1 MRYKKI
7 LIVDFDA
14 NSLDTL
20 SEFLKEE
27 GFQVI
32 KAKDGQSGLEK
43 FESER
48 PDLLILEPMIPKIHG
63 FDLCKN
69 IANDSGKETP
79 IIFTTEFY
87 GEEQCKKEA
96 SRPSTLTAFF
106 RKPYKKEELLSSV
119 FDLLKQREKKKFSPL
134 KTKQPEKQMKPADRI
149 QNDLLEQELTPKPEL
164 SREKKKSVIP
174 DEINKMLQD
183 TLSEFGLDA
192 GEVNPVIPEK
202 TEREEIEE
210 KTQAEEEQVV
220 SEPKKME
227 MIKIEEEDE
236 DENEEEIEKEEVF
249 KAKEK
254 TEDREEMEIEEEAQA
269 AEEVKTE
276 AVLDEDELFRR
287 SKAVLFTEFHE
298 EPKRLSF
305 SLKPILENL
314 LSKVKSLKKNYIKI
328 PAPRVVLPLAL
339 AVLIAGSAAFYL
351 LRPKKMDTPPKE
363 NTALNVSGS
372 HQDLSQLQS
381 AELPSS
387 ILATEKK
394 SQEDTV
400 PGIAKE
406 NTLDKQIPEE
416 TTKTDAETE
425 FPAKTEEKPLAEAET
440 APAQKKESSPPPEET
455 EPLVSES
462 MDFLKIKEYPQ
473 EEPQSSRIQTEE
485 INPPLSVP
493 LQMEELEESLNKP
506 ADTAEKTIK
515 TGDLVALNMVDTPPI
530 LIRRVQPKYPPV
542 ALSQKIEYQVLMNAL
557 ISESG
562 EVIKTMIIR
571 GEKESYGFNQATE
584 EAIRQWRF
592 RPAAK
597 DGIKVKVWKPILI
610 TFKKK

>member
-79 IIFTTEFY
+79 VIFTTEFY

-106 RKPYKKEELLSSV
+106 RKPYRKEELLSSV
-119 FDLLKQREKKKFSPL
+119 LDLLKQREKKNFSPS
-134 KTKQPEKQMKPADRI
+134 KTKQPEKQMKTADSI
-149 QNDLLEQELTPKPEL
+149 QNDLFEQNLTQKPGL

-183 TLSEFGLDA
+183 TLSEFGLNA
-192 GEVNPVIPEK
+192 GKVKTVIPEK
-202 TEREEIEE
+202 AERKETKE
-210 KTQAEEEQVV
+210 KTQVEEEPVV

-227 MIKIEEEDE
+227 MIETEENKNEEKIEIEEA
-236 DENEEEIEKEEVF
+236 F
-249 KAKEK
+249 KAEEK
-254 TEDREEMEIEEEAQA
+254 TENREEMEIKEAQA
-269 AEEVKTE
+269 EEEVKTE
-276 AVLDEDELFRR
+276 ALLDEDELFRR

-298 EPKRLSF
+298 EPKKLSF
-305 SLKPILENL
+305 SLKLFLENL
-314 LSKVKSLKKNYIKI
+314 LSSLKKVPMKI
-328 PAPRVVLPLAL
+328 PAPRIVLPLAF
-339 AVLIAGSAAFYL
+339 ATLIAGTVAFYL
-351 LRPKKMDTPPKE
+351 LQPNPPTEKA
-363 NTALNVSGS
+363 TLNVPGS
-372 HQDLSQLQS
+372 QQDSSQLQS

-387 ILATEKK
+387 ILATETK
-394 SQEDTV
+394 SQEDSA
-400 PGIAKE
+400 PEAAKE
-406 NTLDKQIPEE
+406 NTVDKQMPEK
-416 TTKTDAETE
+416 TTRADTKIQPPTQ
-425 FPAKTEEKPLAEAET
+425 TEEKPSAEPET
-440 APAQKKESSPPPEET
+440 VPAQKKESSPPPVEA
-455 EPLVSES
+455 EPLISES
-462 MDFLKIKEYPQ
+462 MDIVEIKENPQ
-473 EEPQSSRIQTEE
+473 VQQRSAAVQAKET
-485 INPPLSVP
+485 NLPLAVP
-493 LQMEELEESLNKP
+493 LQQEKLEEDQEKP
-506 ADTAEKTIK
+506 ADTVEKTIK
-515 TGDLVALNMVDTPPI
+515 TGDLVALDTVDTPPI
-530 LIRRVQPKYPPV
+530 LIRRVQPRYPPV
-542 ALSQKIEYQVLMNAL
+542 ALTQAIECQVLVNAL
-557 ISESG
+557 ISETG

-571 GEKESYGFNQATE
+571 GEKESYGFNQASE
-584 EAIRQWRF
+584 EAVKQWRF
-592 RPAAK
+592 RPAIK
-597 DGIKVKVWKPILI
+597 DSIKVKVWKPILI

>member
-14 NSLDTL
+14 DSLDNL

-32 KAKDGQSGLEK
+32 KAKDGQSALEK

-69 IANDSGKETP
+69 IAKDSGKETP

-106 RKPYKKEELLSSV
+106 RKPYKKEDLLSSV

-134 KTKQPEKQMKPADRI
+134 KTKQPEKQMKPSDSI
-149 QNDLLEQELTPKPEL
+149 QNDLLEQDLTPKPEL
-164 SREKKKSVIP
+164 SREKKKSAIP

-192 GEVNPVIPEK
+192 GEVKPVIPEK
-202 TEREEIEE
+202 TEKEEIE
-210 KTQAEEEQVV
+210 KKAKAEEERIV

-227 MIKIEEEDE
+227 MIEIEEDDE
-236 DENEEEIEKEEVF
+236 DQNEEEIEKEEVF

-254 TEDREEMEIEEEAQA
+254 TEDREEMETEEAHT
-269 AEEVKTE
+269 AEKAKTE

-287 SKAVLFTEFHE
+287 SKAVLFTEFNE
-298 EPKRLSF
+298 EPKKLSL
-305 SLKPILENL
+305 SLKSIIENL
-314 LSKVKSLKKNYIKI
+314 LASLKKIYIKI
-328 PAPRVVLPLAL
+328 PAPRVVLPLAF

-351 LRPKKMDTPPKE
+351 LQPKKMEIHPKE
-363 NTALNVSGS
+363 KALLTGPSS
-372 HQDLSQLQS
+372 KQDSSQLQL
-381 AELPSS
+381 ATLPSS
-387 ILATEKK
+387 NLAGEKK
-394 SQEDTV
+394 NQQDSAPE
-400 PGIAKE
+400 IAKE
-406 NTLDKQIPEE
+406 NTVDKQIAEE
-416 TTKTDAETE
+416 SPKADTKIQ
-425 FPAKTEEKPLAEAET
+425 PAAQTEEKPLAEPET
-440 APAQKKESSPPPEET
+440 IPAQKKESSPPPVEA

-462 MDFLKIKEYPQ
+462 TDFLKIQENPQVQSQSTGAQGKETTSPLAL
-473 EEPQSSRIQTEE
+473 PVQTKD
-485 INPPLSVP
+485 
-493 LQMEELEESLNKP
+493 MEEDAKKP
-506 ADTAEKTIK
+506 ADTAKKTIK
-515 TGDLVALNMVDTPPI
+515 TGDLVALDMIDTPPI

-542 ALSQKIEYQVLMNAL
+542 ALSQEIEHQVLVNVL
-557 ISESG
+557 ISETG
-562 EVIKTMIIR
+562 EVIKTVIIR
-571 GEKESYGFNQATE
+571 SEKESYGFNQAGE
-584 EAIRQWRF
+584 EAIKQWRF
-592 RPAAK
+592 RPAIK
-597 DGIKVKVWKPILI
+597 DNIKVKVWKPILI

>member
-20 SEFLKEE
+20 SEFLREE

-106 RKPYKKEELLSSV
+106 RKPYRKEEILSSV
-119 FDLLKQREKKKFSPL
+119 FDLLKQREKKNFSPL
-134 KTKQPEKQMKPADRI
+134 KTKQPEKQMKPADSI
-149 QNDLLEQELTPKPEL
+149 QNDLLEQDLTQNPGL
-164 SREKKKSVIP
+164 SREKKKSAIP

-192 GEVNPVIPEK
+192 GEVKTAIPEK
-202 TEREEIEE
+202 EE
-210 KTQAEEEQVV
+210 KKEIKRKTQVEEEPVI

-227 MIKIEEEDE
+227 MIEAEEDE
-236 DENEEEIEKEEVF
+236 DENEEEIEKEEIF
-249 KAKEK
+249 KAEEK
-254 TEDREEMEIEEEAQA
+254 TEEREEMEIEEAQEA
-269 AEEVKTE
+269 EKVKTE

-305 SLKPILENL
+305 SLKLILENL
-314 LSKVKSLKKNYIKI
+314 LSKVKSLKKFHIKI
-328 PAPRVVLPLAL
+328 PALRVVIPLAL
-339 AVLIAGSAAFYL
+339 AALIAGSAAFYL
-351 LRPKKMDTPPKE
+351 LQPKKMEIPPEEK
-363 NTALNVSGS
+363 AAMNVPGS
-372 HQDLSQLQS
+372 QQDSSQLHS
-381 AELPSS
+381 AEHPSS

-394 SQEDTV
+394 RQEDSAPEAAQKNTV
-400 PGIAKE
+400 
-406 NTLDKQIPEE
+406 DKQMPEK
-416 TTKTDAETE
+416 TAKADTKIQP
-425 FPAKTEEKPLAEAET
+425 PAQTEEKPSAEPET
-440 APAQKKESSPPPEET
+440 VPAQKKESSPPPVEA
-455 EPLVSES
+455 EPMISES
-462 MDFLKIKEYPQ
+462 MDFLKIQENPQVQQQSAAVQTKE
-473 EEPQSSRIQTEE
+473 T
-485 INPPLSVP
+485 NPLSAVP
-493 LQMEELEESLNKP
+493 LQMEKLEEDLKKP
-506 ADTAEKTIK
+506 TDTMEKTIK
-515 TGDLVALNMVDTPPI
+515 TGDLVALDMVDTPPI

-542 ALSQKIEYQVLMNAL
+542 ALSQAIECQVLVNAL
-557 ISESG
+557 ISETG
-562 EVIKTMIIR
+562 EVTKTMIIR
-571 GEKESYGFNQATE
+571 GEKESYGFNQASE
-584 EAIRQWRF
+584 EAVKQWRF
-592 RPAAK
+592 RPAIK
-597 DGIKVKVWKPILI
+597 DSIKVKVWKPILI

>member
-79 IIFTTEFY
+79 VIFTTEFY

-106 RKPYKKEELLSSV
+106 RKPYRKEELLSSV
-119 FDLLKQREKKKFSPL
+119 LDLLKQREKKNFSPS
-134 KTKQPEKQMKPADRI
+134 KTKQPEKQMKTADSI
-149 QNDLLEQELTPKPEL
+149 QNDLFEQNLTQKPGL

-183 TLSEFGLDA
+183 TLSEFGLNA
-192 GEVNPVIPEK
+192 GKVKTVIPEK
-202 TEREEIEE
+202 AERKETKK
-210 KTQAEEEQVV
+210 KTQVEEEPVV

-227 MIKIEEEDE
+227 MIETEENKNEEKIEIEEA
-236 DENEEEIEKEEVF
+236 F
-249 KAKEK
+249 KAEEK
-254 TEDREEMEIEEEAQA
+254 TENREEMEIKEAQA
-269 AEEVKTE
+269 EEEVKTE
-276 AVLDEDELFRR
+276 ALLDEDELFRR

-298 EPKRLSF
+298 EPKKLSF
-305 SLKPILENL
+305 SLKLFLENL
-314 LSKVKSLKKNYIKI
+314 LSSLKKVPMKI
-328 PAPRVVLPLAL
+328 PAPRIVLPLAF
-339 AVLIAGSAAFYL
+339 ATLIAGTVAFYL
-351 LRPKKMDTPPKE
+351 LQPNPPTEKA
-363 NTALNVSGS
+363 TLNVPGS
-372 HQDLSQLQS
+372 QQDSSQLQS

-387 ILATEKK
+387 ILATETK
-394 SQEDTV
+394 SQEDSA
-400 PGIAKE
+400 PEAAKE
-406 NTLDKQIPEE
+406 NTVDKQMPEK
-416 TTKTDAETE
+416 TTRADTKIQPPTQ
-425 FPAKTEEKPLAEAET
+425 TEEKPSAEPET
-440 APAQKKESSPPPEET
+440 VPAQKKESSPPPVEA
-455 EPLVSES
+455 EPLISES
-462 MDFLKIKEYPQ
+462 MDIVEIKENPQ
-473 EEPQSSRIQTEE
+473 VQQRSAAVQAKET
-485 INPPLSVP
+485 NLPLAVP
-493 LQMEELEESLNKP
+493 LQQEKLEEDQEKP
-506 ADTAEKTIK
+506 ADTVEKTIK
-515 TGDLVALNMVDTPPI
+515 TGDLVALDTVDTPPI
-530 LIRRVQPKYPPV
+530 LIRRVQPRYPPV
-542 ALSQKIEYQVLMNAL
+542 ALTQAIECQVLVNAL
-557 ISESG
+557 ISETG

-571 GEKESYGFNQATE
+571 GEKESYGFNQASE
-584 EAIRQWRF
+584 EAVKQWRF
-592 RPAAK
+592 RPAIK
-597 DGIKVKVWKPILI
+597 DSIKVKVWKPILI

>member
-14 NSLDTL
+14 TSLDTL

-106 RKPYKKEELLSSV
+106 RKPYRKEEILSSV
-119 FDLLKQREKKKFSPL
+119 LDLLKQREKKNFSPL
-134 KTKQPEKQMKPADRI
+134 KTKQPEKQMKPADSI
-149 QNDLLEQELTPKPEL
+149 QNDLSEQDLTQNSGL
-164 SREKKKSVIP
+164 SREKKKSAIP

-183 TLSEFGLDA
+183 TLSEFGLNA
-192 GEVNPVIPEK
+192 GEVKTAIPEK
-202 TEREEIEE
+202 AERKEIKK
-210 KTQAEEEQVV
+210 KTQTEEEPVV

-227 MIKIEEEDE
+227 LIETEENK
-236 DENEEEIEKEEVF
+236 NEEEIEKEE
-249 KAKEK
+249 
-254 TEDREEMEIEEEAQA
+254 AQA
-269 AEEVKTE
+269 AEEAKTE

-298 EPKRLSF
+298 EPKKLSF
-305 SLKPILENL
+305 PLKLFLENL
-314 LSKVKSLKKNYIKI
+314 LSSLKKIHIKI
-328 PAPRVVLPLAL
+328 PAPRIVLPLAF
-339 AVLIAGSAAFYL
+339 ATLIAGTVAFFL
-351 LRPKKMDTPPKE
+351 LQPKKMEIPPKE
-363 NTALNVSGS
+363 KATLNVPGS
-372 HQDLSQLQS
+372 QQDSSQLHS

-387 ILATEKK
+387 ILASEKK
-394 SQEDTV
+394 RQEDSAPEAAKKNTV
-400 PGIAKE
+400 
-406 NTLDKQIPEE
+406 DKQMPEK
-416 TTKTDAETE
+416 TARADTKIQP
-425 FPAKTEEKPLAEAET
+425 PAQTEEIPSAEPET
-440 APAQKKESSPPPEET
+440 VPAQKKESSPPPVEA
-455 EPLVSES
+455 EPLISES
-462 MDFLKIKEYPQ
+462 MDILKIKENPQ
-473 EEPQSSRIQTEE
+473 VQQQSAAVQAKET
-485 INPPLSVP
+485 NLPLAVP
-493 LQMEELEESLNKP
+493 LQMEKLEEDQEKP
-506 ADTAEKTIK
+506 ADTMEKTIK
-515 TGDLVALNMVDTPPI
+515 TGDLVALETVDTPPI

-542 ALSQKIEYQVLMNAL
+542 ALSQAIECQVLVNAL
-557 ISESG
+557 ISETG

-571 GEKESYGFNQATE
+571 GEKESYGFNQASE
-584 EAIRQWRF
+584 EAVKQWRF
-592 RPAAK
+592 RPAIK
-597 DGIKVKVWKPILI
+597 DSIKVKVWKPILI